1 MIPPPP
7 FLISVVRVGHS
18 VIDNDREKSPC
29 VFHFV
34 HDISHLFFE
43 CFAFLLPFG
52 FRGTHP
58 TTKHVVCLR
67 SEL

>member
-7 FLISVVRVGHS
+7 FLISVVRVSHS

-34 HDISHLFFE
+34 HDISSV
-43 CFAFLLPFG
+43 FLNVLPFC
-52 FRGTHP
+52 FP
-58 TTKHVVCLR
+58 LASVALIPQLNMWSV
-67 SEL
+67 